1 MIARQCVSRL
11 EPYRVLCNMY
21 AKYLWTCHSAVK
33 ATLYGIKRSDEV
45 HIMLENIVEV
55 EQNEHNIAF
64 IVRQNKFT
72 LFACICQMKSV

>member
-1 MIARQCVSRL
+1 
-11 EPYRVLCNMY
+11 
-21 AKYLWTCHSAVK
+21 
-33 ATLYGIKRSDEV
+33 
-45 HIMLENIVEV
+45 MLENIVEV